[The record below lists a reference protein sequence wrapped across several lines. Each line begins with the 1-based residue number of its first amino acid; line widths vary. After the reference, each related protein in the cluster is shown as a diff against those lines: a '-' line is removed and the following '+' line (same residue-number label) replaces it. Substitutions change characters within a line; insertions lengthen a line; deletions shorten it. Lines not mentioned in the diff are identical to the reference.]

1 MTATTRP
8 EVGIIGLGI
17 MGSAMAGHLLAHG
30 PVWGTDINAE
40 RRRAF
45 AEAGGA
51 VLESPIEVAHAAEV
65 VITSLP
71 TPEAVHDVAAS
82 LSAAR
87 RPGLIVVE
95 TSTLSLADKERAR
108 QLIELSGAVLLD
120 CPLSGTGAQALEREI
135 VVLGSGDERA
145 FAAARG
151 ILEEIA
157 QTVRHVGPFGHGT
170 TMKLVANLLVSVHN
184 AAAAEAFALG
194 VRAGLDPYEL
204 YDTVRLGAG
213 GSVVFDRRGPLM
225 AERRYR
231 PATARVSMFVKDVGL
246 IQALARSVDLRTPVL
261 DATMPL
267 YEQAVEDG
275 YADADGAALRE
286 VLENMR
292 SPD

>member
-1 MTATTRP
+1 
-8 EVGIIGLGI
+8 

-40 RRRAF
+40 RRQAF
-45 AEAGGA
+45 AAAGGA
-51 VLESPIEVAHAAEV
+51 VLESAIEVARVAEV

-71 TPEAVHDVAAS
+71 TSEAVHDVAAS
-82 LSAAR
+82 LAAAG

-95 TSTLSLADKERAR
+95 TSTLSLADKENAR
-108 QLIELSGAVLLD
+108 QLIEPSGAVLLD
-120 CPLSGTGAQALEREI
+120 CPLSGTGAQALEREV
-135 VVLGSGDERA
+135 VVLGSGDKRA

-151 ILEEIA
+151 LLEEVA
-157 QTVRHVGPFGHGT
+157 RTVRHVGPFGHGT

-184 AAAAEAFALG
+184 AATAEAFALG
-194 VRAGLDPYEL
+194 VRGGLDPYQL
-204 YDTVRLGAG
+204 YDIVRLGAG

-246 IQALARSVDLRTPVL
+246 IQELARSVDLPTPVL
-261 DATMPL
+261 DATLPL
-267 YEQAVEDG
+267 YERAVEEG
-275 YADADGAALRE
+275 YADADGAVLRE
-286 VLENMR
+286 VLENMK